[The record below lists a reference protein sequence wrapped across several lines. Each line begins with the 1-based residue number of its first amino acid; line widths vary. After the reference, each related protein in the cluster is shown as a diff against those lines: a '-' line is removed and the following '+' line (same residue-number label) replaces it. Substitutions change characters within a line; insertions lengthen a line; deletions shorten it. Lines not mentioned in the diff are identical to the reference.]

1 MVHKISLVIQIA
13 IDSNTIDIRL
23 YDDEGQEL
31 LKQQMSA
38 GEQQMFAVAVVWALA
53 KSSGYKAPVW
63 IDTPMARHD
72 SNHRT
77 NFVKKYI
84 PNASSQVIVLSTD
97 EELVGRYLEMVED
110 RVLDRYL
117 LNYDDTEK
125 CTTILPGYFSE
136 VK

>member
-1 MVHKISLVIQIA
+1 
-13 IDSNTIDIRL
+13 
-23 YDDEGQEL
+23 
-31 LKQQMSA
+31 
-38 GEQQMFAVAVVWALA
+38 MFAVAVVWALA

-63 IDTPMARHD
+63 IDTPMARLD